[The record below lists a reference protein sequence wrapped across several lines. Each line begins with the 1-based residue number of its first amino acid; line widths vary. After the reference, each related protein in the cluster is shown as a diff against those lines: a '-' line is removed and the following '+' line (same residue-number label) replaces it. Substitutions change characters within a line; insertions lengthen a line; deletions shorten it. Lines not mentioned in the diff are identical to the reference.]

1 MPFSTRSLPPTYIQ
15 TDEIDLSK
23 NIRLTVILNIVATL
37 IFLLALWFLSVYT
50 AWLRPELR
58 FSSFAFEIN
67 LNTALQILGILLLVF
82 ANLILHE
89 AIHGIFFWL
98 FTGSKPLFA
107 LRLAYA
113 YAAAP
118 DWYIS
123 CQAYTIIGLAP
134 LVLIDLISLL
144 LVPFIPPH
152 LILPL
157 TLAVAFNTGGS
168 VGDLWII
175 LHLFRNSTACLVNDC
190 GDRVGYYEPGRTK
203 VASHQA

>member
-1 MPFSTRSLPPTYIQ
+1 MLFSTRSLPPTYVQ

-23 NIRLTVILNIVATL
+23 NARLAIILNMIATVLFLVA
-37 IFLLALWFLSVYT
+37 FWLLSIYAVWI
-50 AWLRPELR
+50 RPELL
-58 FSSFAFEIN
+58 FHPYTFEIN
-67 LNTALQILGILLLVF
+67 FNTLLQLLGILLLVF
-82 ANLILHE
+82 VNLFIHE
-89 AIHGIFFWL
+89 AIHGFFFWR

-107 LRLAYA
+107 LRLTYA

-134 LVLIDLISLL
+134 LVLIDLVSLL
-144 LVPFIPPH
+144 LVPFIPPQ
-152 LILPL
+152 LIFPL

-175 LHLFRNSTACLVNDC
+175 LRLFRNSTACLVNDC
-190 GDRVGYYEPGRTK
+190 GDRVSYYEPAMPKT
-203 VASHQA
+203 ASHQA